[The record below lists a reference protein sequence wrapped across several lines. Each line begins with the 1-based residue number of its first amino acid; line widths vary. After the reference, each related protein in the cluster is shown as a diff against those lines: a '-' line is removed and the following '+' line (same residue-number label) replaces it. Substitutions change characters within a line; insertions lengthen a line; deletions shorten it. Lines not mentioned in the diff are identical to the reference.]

1 MKQLLYLLCSMLLLI
16 ACEQNNKSGKKNK
29 PTDNTTTQKKKT
41 TPPPAPASPVV
52 GERIS
57 GPANIWN
64 TIDGDVIFSLNDYV
78 RVNCAP
84 ASNGWYPVSIDIDI
98 TQQEYQR
105 PILKKGRKIKMEGI
119 LVGEILQDIKI
130 FPATNGKRMW
140 ATINGFTRI
149 NNIRTGTIIENAL
162 PLYLKQHNGNSIN
175 DIKPFIKNF
184 KLEEDKQFTPFVQ
197 YFNYE
202 SGIEDISP
210 LYRLVLVFH
219 QNKLIGVVHARPLEL
234 AGTGKRK
241 LKRDFAVNF
250 FNGTDKKI
258 QEDYI
263 RKFNAFITAVD

>member
-16 ACEQNNKSGKKNK
+16 ACEQNNKPGKKNK

-57 GPANIWN
+57 GPANIRN